1 MSRRTPI
8 ADPRQATAQSR
19 PGEPLTVERAIRLV
33 EGWHDLPTQRR
44 RSGLVSDLSSVA
56 RMVGMPAGAVLLTPA
71 ALRETLLSRSAAGYG
86 VSTSRMR
93 NILSSLRFVLRRA
106 GVIDPTGTYVAEP
119 WLVLLDRLD
128 VRKKAEVIGFAR
140 FCSLRQAAPGAVT
153 MEMLEAFE
161 EQLTAR
167 SLTPRVRKRIGSL
180 RKFWNRSCGQVEGWP
195 ATRLERP
202 HHRHDYVLPLAEFSE
217 GFRKDLAAFGH
228 GLTATI
234 LDDPFSDEP
243 EPAEGELPE
252 PKAKPH
258 KPVRALT
265 AALRQSHARWAASA
279 LVASGVPIAE
289 VTSLADLVTPLQ
301 HARAILRF
309 LYRRAGSKPSAAGMH
324 VAHVLRMIAKHHVRS
339 SAKDVA
345 QIQKWAA
352 AVRLK
357 YPGMTEKN
365 EKLIRAASAPV
376 ADCKLLEL
384 AEALMK
390 AARKLLP
397 KSPRQANSLAL
408 QAMAVEIL
416 SKTPLRLA
424 NLVGLRLDR
433 HLQRA
438 DPKRNRITHLLIP
451 RDETKNENMISVPV
465 SEITAALI
473 EEWITKFRP
482 VAASPGCVYLFPGCG
497 TGNKPITPQGLR
509 DAVKGAMRRHVGV
522 ELSPQRFR
530 HLAAHHYLEQYP
542 TDYASVQQLL
552 GHKDPGTARR
562 HYIHKEQNS
571 AHERYD
577 EVVLNR
583 KETLRQPRHSKTPRR
598 AASQG
603 QAAPHGPGQRR
614 AVRVGFGDDGRSRPR
629 RGP

>member
-1 MSRRTPI
+1 MSRRKPI

-19 PGEPLTVERAIRLV
+19 PGEPLTVERAVRLV
-33 EGWHDLPTQRR
+33 EGWHDLPPGRR
-44 RSGLVSDLSSVA
+44 RSDLVSDLASVA

-86 VSTSRMR
+86 VSESRMR

-106 GVIDPTGTYVAEP
+106 GMIDPTGTQVAEP

-128 VRKKAEVIGFAR
+128 IRKKAEVIGFAR
-140 FCSLRQAAPGAVT
+140 FCSLCEIVPEAVT
-153 MEMLEAFE
+153 METLEAFE

-167 SLTPRVRKRIGSL
+167 SLTPCVRKRIGSL
-180 RKFWNRSCGQVEGWP
+180 RKFWNRSCGQIEGWP

-202 HHRHDYVLPLAEFSE
+202 HHRHDYIRPLAEFSE

-228 GLTATI
+228 QLTATI

-243 EPAEGELPE
+243 EPAEDELPE
-252 PKAKPH
+252 PRAKRH
-258 KPVRALT
+258 KPVRGST

-279 LVASGVPIAE
+279 LIATGVPITE
-289 VTSLADLVTPLQ
+289 VALLADLVTPVQ
-301 HARAILRF
+301 RAKAILRF
-309 LYRRAGSKPSAAGMH
+309 LYQRASGKPSAAGMH
-324 VAHVLRMIAKHHVRS
+324 VADVLRMIAKYRARS

-345 QIQKWAA
+345 QIQRWAA
-352 AVRLK
+352 PVQLK

-365 EKLIRAASAPV
+365 EKLIRSASAPS
-376 ADCKLLEL
+376 ADRKLLEL
-384 AEALMK
+384 AEALME

-408 QAMAVEIL
+408 QAVAIEIL

-424 NLVGLRLDR
+424 NLVGLRLDQ

-438 DPKRNRITHLLIP
+438 DPKRSRITHLLIP
-451 RDETKNENMISVPV
+451 RDETKNDGMISASV
-465 SEITAALI
+465 SEITAALL
-473 EEWITKFRP
+473 EKWITTFRP
-482 VAASPGCVYLFPGCG
+482 IEASPGCVYLFPGHG
-497 TGNKPITPQGLR
+497 TGNRPITPQGLR
-509 DAVKGAMRRHVGV
+509 DAVKGAMRQYVGV

-530 HLAAHHYLEQYP
+530 HLAAHHYLEQCP
-542 TDYASVQQLL
+542 TDYGSVQQLL

-562 HYIHKEQNS
+562 HYVHKEQNS

-577 EVVLNR
+577 EIVLNR
-583 KETLRQPRHSKTPRR
+583 KKALRQTRRSKAPGR
-598 AASQG
+598 AAPRKSKG
-603 QAAPHGPGQRR
+603 
-614 AVRVGFGDDGRSRPR
+614 SR
-629 RGP
+629 